1 MVTNGTSRL
10 FAPQHLPD
18 ALARYLA
25 STNPWWQDGRVPDP
39 LPYRRWAFPLLLK
52 RLTSGLAPGVVLRG
66 PRQVGKSTLQAQLV
80 QELIAGRGV
89 RPTHVLHAQ
98 FDDIPSLRG
107 LGDPL
112 LAIVRWFQD
121 HVLRGNL
128 HEVAGSTGQPVCIL
142 LDEAQNVRDWAPQL
156 KSILDTWPVRVMLTG
171 SSALR
176 IAVGQDSLAGRVST
190 VELGPL
196 LLREIAGL
204 RLGED
209 LHPLLPDNGLE
220 PLLHREFWR
229 ELADAGGR
237 RRHVRDEAFAA
248 FAERGGY
255 PRAQVAADV
264 GWPEVAD
271 QLNEDVIRRA
281 ISHDLRLGPRG
292 RRRDEGLLQALF
304 RLACRYAGQAPARPL
319 YTQELQR
326 ALQAGVPWQ
335 RILTY
340 LHFLDDCLLVR
351 LVPPLEARLRRT
363 QAPPKLC
370 LADHA
375 LRAAYLQEQVPLT
388 AEGLQLA
395 PHLRDLAGHLAESVV
410 GSFLIG
416 IPGLEV
422 AYLPARPEQPEV
434 DFVLTIGYR
443 RIPVEVKYR
452 HRVDGEADT
461 AGLRAF
467 LDQPHFEAPFGLL
480 VTLTDDV
487 EVRDPRIVPVSL
499 PSLLLMR

>member
-1 MVTNGTSRL
+1 MGNNGGPLQLGPER
-10 FAPQHLPD
+10 LPD

-25 STNPWWQDGRVPDP
+25 STNPWWQGGQVPDA

-52 RLTSGLAPGVVLRG
+52 RLTTGLAPGVVLRG

-80 QELIAGRGV
+80 GELIAARGV
-89 RPTHVLHAQ
+89 PAQHVLRVQ
-98 FDDIPSLRG
+98 FDRIPSLRG

-112 LAIVRWFQD
+112 LSVVRWFQD
-121 HVLRGNL
+121 HILGSSL
-128 HEVAGSTGQPVCIL
+128 HEAARSSSQPVYIF

-171 SSALR
+171 SSSLR

-204 RLGED
+204 RLGEE
-209 LHPLLPDNGLE
+209 LKPLLPENGLE
-220 PLLHREFWR
+220 PLLHQGFWQ
-229 ELADAGGR
+229 ELARAGR
-237 RRHVRDEAFAA
+237 LRHHVRDKAFAA
-248 FAERGGY
+248 YAERGGY
-255 PRAQVAADV
+255 PRAQVPTEV
-264 GWPEVAD
+264 SWPEVAD
-271 QLNEDVIRRA
+271 QLSEDVIRRA
-281 ISHDLRLGPRG
+281 INHDLRLGPRG

-340 LHFLDDCLLVR
+340 LRFLDDSLLVR
-351 LVPPLEARLRRT
+351 LVAPLEVRLRRE
-363 QAPPKLC
+363 QSPPKLC

-388 AEGLQLA
+388 AEGLQLS

-410 GSFLIG
+410 GSFLVG

-422 AYLPARPEQPEV
+422 AYLPARPDQPEV

-443 RIPVEVKYR
+443 RIPLEVKYR

-461 AGLRAF
+461 VGLRSF

-487 EVRDPRIVPVSL
+487 QVRDPRIVPISL